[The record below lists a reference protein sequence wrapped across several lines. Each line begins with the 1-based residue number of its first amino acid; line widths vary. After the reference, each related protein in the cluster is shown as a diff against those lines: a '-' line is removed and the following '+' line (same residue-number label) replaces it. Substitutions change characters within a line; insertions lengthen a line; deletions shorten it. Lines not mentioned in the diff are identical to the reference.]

1 MYIVSIDSKNLE
13 HGPLDFEVC
22 AKHTTTYI
30 HKQKACVSL
39 FQLFKNYK

>member
-22 AKHTTTYI
+22 AKHTTYI